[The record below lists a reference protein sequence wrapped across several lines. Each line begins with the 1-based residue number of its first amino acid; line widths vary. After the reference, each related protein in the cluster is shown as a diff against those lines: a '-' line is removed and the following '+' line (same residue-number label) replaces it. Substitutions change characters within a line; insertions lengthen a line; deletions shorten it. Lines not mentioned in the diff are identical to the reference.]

1 MAQSLSEQ
9 DYVAVTGFKPA
20 PSAPCSRRSRVS
32 PAKTKALTETLYH
45 SLIHARALVKIVL
58 SKFAQLLG
66 QKGQDLTQSAWFRAA
81 VPSQLGAEAHG
92 LGDRTGRAHR

>member
-1 MAQSLSEQ
+1 MSPSLGLNQHRLPRAHGEAALVQ
-9 DYVAVTGFKPA
+9 RRQKH
-20 PSAPCSRRSRVS
+20 SRR
-32 PAKTKALTETLYH
+32 LYH